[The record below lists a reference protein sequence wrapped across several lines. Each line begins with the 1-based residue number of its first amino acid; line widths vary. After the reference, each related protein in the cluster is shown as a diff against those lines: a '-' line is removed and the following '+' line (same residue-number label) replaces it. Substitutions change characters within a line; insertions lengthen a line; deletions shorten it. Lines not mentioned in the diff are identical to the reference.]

1 MSDTALIPAASSTWA
16 LPVCVAAGGA
26 GIGLSSVA
34 ATRLG
39 TSVPVAARGTAS
51 GIINTAA
58 QLGTALGIAALL
70 LVAALSTGIPEP
82 GSPVPAIAWGIAA
95 LISFTAAI
103 IFGLS
108 SARECNRLAACRR

>member
-1 MSDTALIPAASSTWA
+1 M
-16 LPVCVAAGGA
+16 CVAAGGA

-39 TSVPVAARGTAS
+39 TSVPVAVRGTAS

-70 LVAALSTGIPEP
+70 LLAALTTGIPEP
-82 GSPVPAIAWGIAA
+82 GSPVPAIAWGTAA
-95 LISFTAAI
+95 LIACTGAV
-103 IFGLS
+103 IFGLKSAGRATSFRPAAADSGATTAGKRS
-108 SARECNRLAACRR
+108 SNASP